1 MSTATAVLAFDT
13 LRARYR
19 LTAQLVTVSAVR
31 VGAGKAT
38 DISASDAPIM
48 RDGRGRPFLPG
59 SSLKGAL
66 RAGLERV
73 LRAIDAAE
81 LKTCDPLD
89 RKLSCSAKLQELK
102 KQRQE
107 QGDRDNAELQLDQI
121 EAGLCV
127 VCALF
132 GSSFFAGRL
141 LVRDLPAAGD
151 ADVFPEVRDGV
162 GLDRDLRK
170 AAYGIKYDFECLS
183 PGTAFGLE
191 LRLENPTPTHL
202 ALALKAL
209 ELLHEGHILL
219 GGLTSRGLG
228 RVELRDA
235 KIERTDAAA
244 LLTGA
249 GWSACDYDAE
259 QAQAGERL
267 AKLARQRGE

>member
-1 MSTATAVLAFDT
+1 MSAATAVLAFDT

-73 LRAIDAAE
+73 LRAIDAPQ

-89 RKLSCSAKLQELK
+89 RDRSCSARLQKMKTE
-102 KQRQE
+102 RQK
-107 QGDRDNAELQLDQI
+107 QGDPAKADLTPDEI

-141 LVRDLPAAGD
+141 LVRDLSAAGD

-170 AAYGIKYDFECLS
+170 AAPGIKYDFECLP
-183 PGTAFGLE
+183 PGTTFQLE
-191 LRLENPTPTHL
+191 VRLENPTDTHL
-202 ALALKAL
+202 ALTLKAL

-228 RVELRDA
+228 RVELRDQ
-235 KIERTDAAA
+235 KLERTDAAA
-244 LLTGA
+244 LLGGS
-249 GWSACDYDAE
+249 GWSACDYAAE

-267 AKLARQRGE
+267 TVLAQQRGE

>member
-1 MSTATAVLAFDT
+1 MAETPVVPAFDT
-13 LRARYR
+13 LHARYR
-19 LTAQLVTVSAVR
+19 ISATLVTVSAVR

-73 LRAIDAAE
+73 LRAIDA
-81 LKTCDPLD
+81 LQPKTCDPLD
-89 RKLSCSAKLQELK
+89 RDRSCSARLQKMKTE
-102 KQRQE
+102 RQK
-107 QGDRDNAELQLDQI
+107 QGDPTKADLTLSEI

-151 ADVFPEVRDGV
+151 ADVFPEIRDGV

-170 AAYGIKYDFECLS
+170 AAPGVKYDFECLP
-183 PGTAFGLE
+183 PGTAFRLE

-228 RVELRDA
+228 RVELRDQ
-235 KIERTDAAA
+235 KLERTDAAA
-244 LLTGA
+244 LLGGA

-267 AKLARQRGE
+267 AALARQRGE